1 MQHALEPTMNDNVL
15 VPLRLAIRSQT
26 TAMTEA
32 TTRADIDYHLV
43 RGIALAD
50 GYFLAGASTCE
61 EHEAAHNLLIKIWNQ
76 RVLLTC

>member
-1 MQHALEPTMNDNVL
+1 
-15 VPLRLAIRSQT
+15 
-26 TAMTEA
+26 MTEA